1 MNWDK
6 IEGEWDTLKG
16 KVKEKWAK
24 LTDDDVRLVE
34 GKKDKLIG
42 VLKER
47 YGHARDVAEREV
59 DSFID
64 GLRQPKDRPQQH

>member
-6 IEGEWDTLKG
+6 IEGEWDMLKG
-16 KVKEKWAK
+16 QVKEKWAK
-24 LTDDDVRLVE
+24 LTDDDVKLVG

-42 VLKER
+42 VLKQR

-59 DSFID
+59 DSFIAS
-64 GLRQPKDRPQQH
+64 LRPPHDQPQH